1 MFLKDLGFM
10 DRLDRIDWEIIKLL
24 NEDGR
29 IPSAE
34 IERRMSNVSART
46 INNRI
51 DALIKRGIINIRAV
65 VNPDKVGYGVMAEV
79 YIETEQGKLREVA
92 EKAADFQ
99 QVSYVACTTGEKD
112 VIISVRASN
121 IEELF
126 NFITEELGKIPGVR
140 HTKSYLMPL
149 KIKDFASWL
158 PEDQLEDGP

>member
-1 MFLKDLGFM
+1 M
-10 DRLDRIDWEIIKLL
+10 DRLDRIDWEFIKLL

-51 DALIKRGIINIRAV
+51 DALIKRGIINIQAV

-112 VIISVRASN
+112 VI
-121 IEELF
+121 
-126 NFITEELGKIPGVR
+126 
-140 HTKSYLMPL
+140 
-149 KIKDFASWL
+149 
-158 PEDQLEDGP
+158 